1 MSGGVTRLEVPGTV
15 RIEVGVVVERRPG
28 VTPWADHAWQPR
40 EVLEDFPDVAPWTVL
55 REEAGRTLFLAGAAE
70 VALHPTDTV
79 NYIHNLEQ
87 EVPLIWVLLRA
98 TAAAPGYAL
107 QAVTVDA
114 GEAQLY
120 AESGNDLLE
129 ALPMPPGLRLLL
141 ERFVAEH
148 HKVREFHKRKR
159 DRADTEA
166 LGRRPQVQEP

>member
-1 MSGGVTRLEVPGTV
+1 MTLEVPGTV
-15 RIEVGVVVERRPG
+15 RVRVGVVVERRPG
-28 VTPWADHAWQPR
+28 VTPWAEHAWQPR
-40 EVLEDFPDVAPWTVL
+40 EVLEDFPEAPPWTVL

-70 VALHPTDTV
+70 VALHPTDTD

-87 EVPLIWVLLRA
+87 DPPRIWVLLRPVE
-98 TAAAPGYAL
+98 AAPGYAL

-120 AESGNDLLE
+120 AESGTDLLE

-148 HKVREFHKRKR
+148 HRQREFHKRKR
-159 DRADTEA
+159 DRADPEA
-166 LGRRPQVQEP
+166 LGRRSRVEEA